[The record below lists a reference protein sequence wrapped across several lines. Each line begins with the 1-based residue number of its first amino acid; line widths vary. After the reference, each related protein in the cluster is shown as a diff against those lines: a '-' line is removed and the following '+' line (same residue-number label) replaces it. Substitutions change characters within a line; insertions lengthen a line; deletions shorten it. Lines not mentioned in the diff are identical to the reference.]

1 MPKTI
6 FIALLI
12 LTCNGATALAA
23 PKDYAFKPMNATVSK
38 GDGVVVSV
46 QLTKKGKPVVGAE
59 VVKSEISMAPDG
71 MEDMKSPVTP
81 LPSTEPGVYSFKTDL
96 TMQGRWLL
104 TISAKVPNE
113 PTHIAG
119 KIEFRAK

>member
-38 GDGVVVSV
+38 GDGVVVS
-46 QLTKKGKPVVGAE
+46 VVGAE